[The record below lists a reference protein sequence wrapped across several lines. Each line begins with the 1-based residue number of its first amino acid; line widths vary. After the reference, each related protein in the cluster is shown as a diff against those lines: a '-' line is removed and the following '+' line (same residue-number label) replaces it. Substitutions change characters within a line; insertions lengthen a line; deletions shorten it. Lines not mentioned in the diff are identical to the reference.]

1 MNHLKTTLIWRA
13 SLTHANYKKFLLPSL
28 FHFIPMARQ
37 EEKYYNRKIRTS
49 HFSTVVS
56 ITLVL
61 FTLGLL
67 GLLVLH
73 AKKLSDYA
81 KENIGFNIMIRENV
95 KEAGI
100 IAFLKKLDTEK
111 FVKSTE
117 YIPKDKAALQLK
129 KELGEDFIGFLGYN
143 PLLPT
148 IDLRLKAEYASL
160 ESVSKIEKKL
170 LSNPEVKEV
179 FYQKDLLDM
188 VNQNIER
195 ISLIILGFSAV
206 LMIIA
211 IALINNTIRLSVY
224 SRRFLIRTMQLVG
237 ATRGFI
243 RRPFIFDGIMNGFV
257 SAIVAI
263 GLLMVVMSFLI
274 QEIPELIQMVDP
286 GMYLVLILAILSL
299 GIVIS
304 WSSTYL
310 AVRRFLRM
318 KTNELYN

>member
-1 MNHLKTTLIWRA
+1 
-13 SLTHANYKKFLLPSL
+13 
-28 FHFIPMARQ
+28 MARQ
-37 EEKYYNRKIRTS
+37 EDKYYNRRIRTS
-49 HFSTVVS
+49 YFSTVVS

-81 KENIGFNIMIRENV
+81 KENIGFNIMIKENV

-100 IAFLKKLDTEK
+100 IEFLKKLDTEPY
-111 FVKSTE
+111 VKSTE
-117 YIPKDKAALQLK
+117 YIPKEKAALELK

-148 IDLRLKAEYASL
+148 IDLRLKAAYTSL
-160 ESVSKIEKKL
+160 ESVSSIEKKL
-170 LSNPEVKEV
+170 LTNPEVKEV
-179 FYQKDLLDM
+179 FYQKDLLEM
-188 VNQNIER
+188 VNSNIER
-195 ISLIILGFSAV
+195 ISLIILAFTAV

-237 ATRGFI
+237 ATRHFI
-243 RRPFIFDGIMNGFV
+243 RRPFIMNGVINGIV
-257 SAIVAI
+257 SAVLAI
-263 GLLMVVMSFLI
+263 GLLMVVVSFAF
-274 QEIPELIQMVDP
+274 QEVPELIQMVDVS
-286 GMYLVLILAILSL
+286 MYAILILVILVF

-304 WSSTYL
+304 WFSTYL
-310 AVRRFLRM
+310 AVHKYLRM
-318 KTNELYN
+318 KTDELYN

>member
-1 MNHLKTTLIWRA
+1 MM
-13 SLTHANYKKFLLPSL
+13 P
-28 FHFIPMARQ
+28 RQ
-37 EEKYYNRKIRTS
+37 EDKYYNRRIRTF
-49 HFSTVVS
+49 HFSTVIS

-61 FTLGLL
+61 FMLGLL
-67 GLLVLH
+67 GMLLLNT
-73 AKKLSDYA
+73 KKLSDYA
-81 KENIGFNIMIRENV
+81 KENIGFSIMIKEGI

-100 IAFLKKLDTEK
+100 MAFIKKLDTEE

-117 YIPKDKAALQLK
+117 YIPKEKAAIQLK

-160 ESVSKIEKKL
+160 TSVSKIEKKL
-170 LSNPEVKEV
+170 LANPEVKEV
-179 FYQKDLLDM
+179 FYQKNLLEM
-188 VNQNIER
+188 VNQNMER

-224 SRRFLIRTMQLVG
+224 SRRFVIRTMQLVG

-243 RRPFIFDGIMNGFV
+243 RRPFIRNGIIDGFI

-263 GLLMVVMSFLI
+263 GMLMIVMSFLF
-274 QEIPELIQMVDP
+274 QEIPELIQMADLKL
-286 GMYLVLILAILSL
+286 YAVLMVIVLFL
-299 GIVIS
+299 GILIS
-304 WSSTYL
+304 WFCTWLS
-310 AVRRFLRM
+310 VRRYLRM
-318 KTNELYN
+318 KTDELYR